1 MKQTLV
7 KRLNNLL
14 FYLLLGIIWL
24 LLAWLGSRYDQQ
36 WDWTRQGSNSLSAT
50 SVEILARTPGP
61 LTLTAYVPE
70 TRSLRERI
78 ERFIAR
84 YQYHK
89 PDIHLNFVDPLRN
102 PDESRRLGI
111 SLSGEI
117 LLSYD
122 QREERIQQL
131 DEEHLSNAI
140 LRLGQRHERWIVGLT
155 GHGERDL
162 LGKANH
168 DLGRFGEQ
176 LEQQGFRI
184 ISLDL
189 ATLPELPERTALLLI
204 ASPQR
209 PLLSGERER
218 LKAYLAKGGN
228 LCLLS
233 DPDNP
238 VAAGLAHDLAG
249 VDQLP
254 GTLVDANVREL
265 GIDNPSIALVPR
277 YPDHD
282 ATRGFNLLT
291 LYPQAA
297 ALRAPESGDWQV
309 TPLLRTLDRSWNET
323 GPLSGEIER
332 NPEAGELPGPLSIGL
347 ALTRDRGGS
356 EQRLMVIGDGDFLSN
371 SFLDNA
377 GNQDL
382 GLTLSRWLAGDDEE
396 IGIPAPEADD
406 RTLQLSRTTILIIS
420 LGPLIVLPTLLLLV
434 GGWIAW
440 RRNRA

>member
-1 MKQTLV
+1 MNQTLAN
-7 KRLNNLL
+7 RLNTLL
-14 FYLLLGIIWL
+14 FYLLLLIIWM
-24 LLAWLGSRYDQQ
+24 LLAWLGSRYDRQ
-36 WDWTRQGSNSLSAT
+36 WDWTRQGSNSLSPT

-78 ERFIAR
+78 QRFIAR

-89 PDIHLNFVDPLRN
+89 PDIRLQFVDPLRN
-102 PDESRRLGI
+102 PDETRRLGI

-117 LLSYD
+117 LLGYD
-122 QREERIQQL
+122 EREERIQQL

-140 LRLGQRHERWIVGLT
+140 LRLGQRSERWIVGLT

-162 LGKANH
+162 LGPANH

-176 LEQQGFRI
+176 LEQQGFRV

-209 PLLSGERER
+209 PLLSGELER
-218 LKAYLAKGGN
+218 LKDYLARGGN
-228 LCLLS
+228 LWLLS

-238 VAAGLAHDLAG
+238 VGASLAHDLAG

-277 YPDHD
+277 YPDHA

-297 ALRAPESGDWQV
+297 ALNAPASAEWRV
-309 TPLLRTLDRSWNET
+309 TPLLRTLERSWNET

-332 NPEAGELPGPLSIGL
+332 NPEAGERPGPLSIGL
-347 ALTRDRGGS
+347 ALVRDLGGR

-377 GNQDL
+377 GNRDL
-382 GLTLSRWLAGDDEE
+382 GLALSRWLAGDDTR
-396 IGIPAPEADD
+396 IGIPASEADD
-406 RTLQLSRTTILIIS
+406 RDLQLSRNATLMIS
-420 LGPLIVLPTLLLLV
+420 LGPLIVLPALLLLL
-434 GGWIAW
+434 GGWLAW